1 MTTHFSVSPGKLD
14 KTLEVPTSKSYANRV
29 LVLAAITP
37 GISKITNIPE
47 STDVIK
53 MISLLKQVG
62 LEIDHVGTTVVVKN
76 SFPECEKDT
85 PQTLQTGDGGTTNRF
100 ILPLL
105 ARGKQE
111 YILEAEGHMRN
122 RPMAPLTEAL
132 KELGV
137 AVEVESEK
145 GWLAVRGPLPDKPRR
160 IEVNCK
166 DSTQF
171 ITGLSLACADK
182 DIEFVPLGLDAS
194 LAYFLMTRH
203 LIEEFLAQQ
212 TEWEIPA
219 DFSSLGYPLAL
230 AAVSGKVKVTNCNR
244 VDSFQADAIFIKVL
258 EEMGVEPVWDKSGL
272 SIVKPEYLMPFEIDG
287 SSCPDLVPTLAFV
300 AAYAAGSSY
309 IRNIEI
315 LRHKESDR
323 VEEVLSLLK
332 AFGIEFE
339 FDSETHNLIIYG
351 NPGHA
356 GTAPAVDYNPPADH
370 RIVMVAYLF
379 MRMNTGGTL
388 TNFHHV
394 KKSFPSFF
402 EVLG

>member
-1 MTTHFSVSPGKLD
+1 VTTPYSVTPGKLE
-14 KTLEVPTSKSYANRV
+14 KTIEVPTSKSYANRV
-29 LVLAAITP
+29 LILAAITP
-37 GISKITNIPE
+37 GSATISNIPE
-47 STDVIK
+47 STDVTK
-53 MISLLKQVG
+53 MIGLLQQIG
-62 LEIDHVGTTVVVKN
+62 LEIEQSGSTVTVKN
-76 SFPECEKDT
+76 SFPECEKSEG
-85 PQTLQTGDGGTTNRF
+85 QTLLTGDGGTTNRF

-111 YILEAEGHMRN
+111 YILEPEGHMRN
-122 RPMAPLTEAL
+122 RPMEPLTKAL
-132 KELGV
+132 KEIGV
-137 AVEVESEK
+137 KIEVESDK
-145 GWLAVRGPLPDKPRR
+145 GWLSVKGPFPSEARR
-160 IEVNCK
+160 VEVDCK

-171 ITGLSLACADK
+171 ITGLSLASADCEL
-182 DIEFVPLGLDAS
+182 EFVPIGLDAS
-194 LAYFLMTRH
+194 LAYFLMTKH
-203 LIEEFLAQQ
+203 LIEEFKAQQ
-212 TEWEIPA
+212 REWEIPV

-230 AAVSGKVKVTNCNR
+230 AAVSGKVSVTNCTR
-244 VDSFQADAIFIKVL
+244 FDDFQADAVFLKVL
-258 EEMGVEPVWDKSGL
+258 EEMGAEPVFDKSGL
-272 SIVKPEYLMPFEIDG
+272 SLVKPEYLMPFEIDG

-339 FDSETHNLIIYG
+339 FDSKTHNLIIYG
-351 NPGHA
+351 NPANA
-356 GTAPAVDYNPPADH
+356 GTSPAVDYNPPADH

-379 MRMNTGGTL
+379 MRMNAGGTL